1 MRRVIGVLIAGV
13 LLASQSEYESA
24 RRKADLIENDQ
35 AKPGS
40 TVSFSVA
47 EANAYAREEAR
58 KEVGDGVRNTK
69 VWFGNGTASGSA
81 TIDFVK
87 VQTARGKPPGM
98 LMRLMLEGEKDV
110 QVTVRV
116 ESRARQAKIDVDE
129 VYINGLGIP
138 KSAVNMLIE
147 YYVMPRYPEAKI
159 GQWFELRHR
168 VDSIG
173 VTPAGVALKFK
184 P

>member
-1 MRRVIGVLIAGV
+1 MLVIGALVA
-13 LLASQSEYESA
+13 AAESEYESA
-24 RRKADLIENDQ
+24 RRKADLIESDQ

-58 KEVGDGVRNTK
+58 KEVGDGLRNTK
-69 VWFGNGTASGSA
+69 VWFGSGTASGSA

-116 ESRARQAKIDVDE
+116 ESRGGQAKIDVDE
-129 VYINGLGIP
+129 VYINGLAIP
-138 KSAVNMLIE
+138 KSAVNLLID

-168 VDSIG
+168 VDTIG
-173 VTPAGVALKFK
+173 VTAGGVALKFK